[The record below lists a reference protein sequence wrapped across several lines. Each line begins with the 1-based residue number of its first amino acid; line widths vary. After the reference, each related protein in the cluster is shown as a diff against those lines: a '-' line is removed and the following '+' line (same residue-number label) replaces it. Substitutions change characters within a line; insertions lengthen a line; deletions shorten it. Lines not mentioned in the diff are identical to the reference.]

1 MNDPGSSGGA
11 EPVSDADRSAL
22 LLAGGRS
29 RRLAADKPFVEI
41 GGRTLLERALAATSS
56 IDDVVLSVQDPAPFE
71 AALAAWGWRPP
82 RTVAEPAE
90 PGSQGGPVAPDLV
103 RETRRI
109 RLLPDRE
116 PDPGPLAALAW
127 GLAALEGTVA
137 IVLSVDLPFVTAPL
151 VERLLSALED
161 ARDAD
166 GCVPVIEGRE
176 QWLCAAYRARLDGP
190 ALERVED
197 PGSDRS
203 VAGLMR
209 GRPLVL
215 LEESDL
221 AACGD
226 VAALTRDIDTPED
239 LAWARARVTRERE
252 G

>member
-1 MNDPGSSGGA
+1 MSPGSSGRAVLMG
-11 EPVSDADRSAL
+11 DAVRSAL

-29 RRLAADKPFVEI
+29 RRLGADKPFVEI
-41 GGRTLLERALAATSS
+41 GGRTLLERALSATSS
-56 IDDVVLSVQDPAPFE
+56 IDDVVLSVRDPAPFE

-82 RTVAEPAE
+82 GTVTEPAE
-90 PGSQGGPVAPDLV
+90 PGSPGSPVAPALV

-109 RLLPDRE
+109 RLLPDPE

-127 GLAALEGTVA
+127 GLAALEGSLA

-151 VERLLSALED
+151 VERLVSALSG
-161 ARDAD
+161 APDAD

-176 QWLCAAYRARLDGP
+176 QWLCAAYRARLAGP

-197 PGSDRS
+197 PDSDRS

-209 GRPLVL
+209 GRPIVL

-226 VAALTRDIDTPED
+226 PVALTRDVDTPED
-239 LAWARARVTRERE
+239 LAWARARVIEERE